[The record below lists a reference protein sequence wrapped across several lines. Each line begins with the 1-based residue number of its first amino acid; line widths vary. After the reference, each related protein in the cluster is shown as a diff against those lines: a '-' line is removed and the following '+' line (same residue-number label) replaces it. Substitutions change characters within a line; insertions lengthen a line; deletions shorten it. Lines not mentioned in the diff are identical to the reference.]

1 LAESITQIITER
13 IIGPKVNIG
22 EKELNLT
29 ERNAVNLSCFADNLI
44 FIPL

>member
-1 LAESITQIITER
+1 LAKRLTHRITER
-13 IIGPKVNIG
+13 IIGPKLDIG

-29 ERNAVNLSCFADNLI
+29 ERNAVNLPSFGDNLI